1 MTPNN
6 VLIKAGL
13 GGLVSF
19 DMFVSP
25 IIALLLFIYIY
36 KNRQLFHYKWLM
48 FLNLIMSLALFVF
61 PLVIISGAFIGVML
75 GSVSV

>member
-1 MTPNN
+1 MPNN
-6 VLIKAGL
+6 ALVKAGF

-25 IIALLLFIYIY
+25 IIALIIFLYIY
-36 KNRQLFHYKWLM
+36 KNKKLFHYKWLM
-48 FLNLIMSLALFVF
+48 FLNLIVGFALFIF

-75 GSVSV
+75 GRVSV